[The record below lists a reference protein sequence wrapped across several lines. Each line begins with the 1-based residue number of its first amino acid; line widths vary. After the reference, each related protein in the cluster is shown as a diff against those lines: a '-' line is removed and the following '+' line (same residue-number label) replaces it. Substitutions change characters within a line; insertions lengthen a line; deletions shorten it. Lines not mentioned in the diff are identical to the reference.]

1 MSRALIVFEYSFAFY
16 FDWFIRFNRLQPLVL
31 IKLNVRKLSSKIQK
45 ISLGVGCFDPLM
57 GFMVQQNSLGVMVD
71 YQNNPWPSGGERK
84 GYGK

>member
-1 MSRALIVFEYSFAFY
+1 MSRALIVFEYSFFVNV
-16 FDWFIRFNRLQPLVL
+16 DWFIRCNRLQPLIL
-31 IKLNVRKLSSKIQK
+31 IKLNVRNLSSKNK
-45 ISLGVGCFDPLM
+45 NSMGVGCFDPLM